1 MKTNT
6 KKIVGL
12 GVLTAIVVVLQ
23 FFASQ
28 IKLGPF
34 SITLCLA
41 PIVVGAALYGKW
53 SGAWLGAVF
62 GVTVLISGDAA
73 AFLTINPAGTVVTV
87 LLKGLLAGLVTGV
100 IYELIEKKSKIGA
113 VITAGVV
120 TPVVNTGIFLV
131 GCLLFFMDTIEG
143 WAAAA
148 GMESVGTYMITG
160 LVGVN
165 FVVELAVNLVLATAI
180 ERIIRVGQKT
190 IKAK

>member
-12 GVLTAIVVVLQ
+12 GVLTAIVVVMQ
-23 FFASQ
+23 FFAAQ

-62 GVTVLISGDAA
+62 GLTVLLSGDAG
-73 AFLTINPAGTVVTV
+73 AFLAINPAGTVVTV
-87 LLKGLLAGLVTGV
+87 LLKGLLAGLIGGLV
-100 IYELIEKKSKIGA
+100 YSLIEKKSKIGA
-113 VITAGVV
+113 VITAGIV
-120 TPVVNTGIFLV
+120 TPVVNTGVFLI

-160 LVGVN
+160 LVGLN

-180 ERIIRVGQKT
+180 ERIIRIGQKT
-190 IKAK
+190 IKEK